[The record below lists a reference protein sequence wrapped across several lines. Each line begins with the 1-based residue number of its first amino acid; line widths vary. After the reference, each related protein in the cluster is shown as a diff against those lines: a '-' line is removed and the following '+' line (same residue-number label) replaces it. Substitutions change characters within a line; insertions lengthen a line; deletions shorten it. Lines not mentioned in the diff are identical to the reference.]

1 MNKNNELENYKV
13 LVVNA
18 GSSSLKFS
26 LIKMPDEIII
36 ANGLVGRIGTDLS
49 EWKLTKNNEKM
60 SGELKIINH
69 SEAFNLMIKKLL
81 EVKAINNLNEIGA
94 IGNRILHGTSKYKSS
109 AIIDDEVEKDIKDF
123 TCLGPLHHPGELLG
137 IEGGKKSLPDA
148 IQVATFDTAFHQ
160 TIPEINY
167 RYPIPDEWYDEYK
180 VRKYGFHGTSHRYIT
195 EAMQNILGKKDINI
209 ISCHIGSGASITAIK
224 NGKSYDTTMGLT
236 PLAGLMMCTRS
247 GSIDPSII
255 EYVTKKSGKSMEEIM
270 ADLNK
275 NSGLVGVAGFSDWRD
290 LEESAKK
297 GDTKAKL
304 AIEMITDSAA
314 NYIWQYVR
322 ELDGKIDAI
331 VFTAGIGE
339 NASYYRLKVIEK
351 LKLLGIRVSKEE
363 NNKIAG
369 FKDIKQGII
378 STSDSTIPVYVI
390 PTNEEIMIARETY
403 DLTKEKVLT
412 KTR

>member
-109 AIIDDEVEKDIKDF
+109 VIIDDEVEKDIKDF

-351 LKLLGIRVSKEE
+351 LRLLGIRVSKEE

>member
-109 AIIDDEVEKDIKDF
+109 VIIDDEVEKDIKDF

-270 ADLNK
+270 AVLNK

-351 LKLLGIRVSKEE
+351 LRLLGIRVSKEE